1 MLGLFGRS
9 KNKEIEVTKDELD
22 ESCWM
27 LYMSAGKLTALF
39 VKNEAAY
46 KEQEEY
52 YMVDEN
58 KKPLQ
63 FPTKDE
69 AIDWLFDNVKLELIN
84 DLYKL
89 MPKYNPKHYLKN

>member
-9 KNKEIEVTKDELD
+9 KKKVLEVTKDEPD

-27 LYMSAGKLTALF
+27 LYMSAGKLCAVLVRDADEYT
-39 VKNEAAY
+39 ER
-46 KEQEEY
+46 EDY

-63 FPTKDE
+63 FPNRAE
-69 AIDWLFDNVKLELIN
+69 AIEWLFDNVKPELIS
-84 DLYKL
+84 DGYKL
-89 MPKYNPKHYLKN
+89 MPKYNPKHWLK

>member
-9 KNKEIEVTKDELD
+9 KKKELELAKDKPD

-27 LYMSAGKLTALF
+27 LCMSAGKLCAVL
-39 VKNEAAY
+39 VKDASEY
-46 KEQEEY
+46 KEREEY

-89 MPKYNPKHYLKN
+89 MPKYNPKHWLK